1 MRLEHFV
8 NEESQKG
15 LGITFIDIDETLFNT
30 FAKIKVI
37 KNGKIIKSLTNTE
50 YNEYRI
56 KKGESFD
63 YSDFT
68 SSRLFY
74 DTSIPIEKMV
84 KRAVRIIKRTEIK
97 GSKVII
103 LTARGD
109 MDDRDLFLS
118 KFRKT
123 GIPIDSVY
131 VERAGNK
138 NIGSVS
144 LAKKYIIMDYLKNG
158 LYRRV
163 RIFDDYIT
171 TCKDFLTIKNDVP
184 KETLINIRDRY
195 EIGID
200 VPDDDLIHFEAWNVK
215 SDGSIEEVK

>member
-8 NEESQKG
+8 SDDNQKG

-30 FAKIKVI
+30 FAKIKVV
-37 KNGKIIKSLTNTE
+37 KDGEIIKSLSNTE
-50 YNEYRI
+50 FNAYRA
-56 KKGESFD
+56 KEGESFD
-63 YSDFT
+63 YSDFR

-74 DTSIPIEKMV
+74 DTSKPIEKMV
-84 KRAVRIIKRTEIK
+84 KRAVRIIKRTEVK
-97 GSKVII
+97 GSRVII
-103 LTARGD
+103 LTARAD

-131 VERAGNK
+131 IERAGNK
-138 NIGSVS
+138 NSSSVS
-144 LAKKYIIMDYLKNG
+144 SAKKSIIINYLKSG

-163 RIFDDYIT
+163 RIFDDYMS
-171 TCKDFLTIKNDVP
+171 TCKKFLTIKNDLP

-195 EIGID
+195 GIGMD
-200 VPDDDLIHFEAWNVK
+200 VPDNELIHFEAWHVK
-215 SDGSIEEVK
+215 EDGSIEEIK